1 MACKITKSKGSIA
14 CKDVVSGIRNIF
26 LINYDDAYP
35 LATSD
40 PFIEL
45 GSSQVITALDATLF
59 PLSAPGP
66 TGKVFQYA
74 VKNTGDSLQQTI
86 ASSRDTGTTSFT
98 QVLTFI
104 LTRLSAEMEY
114 ELKVMA
120 WGRPILVAELNT
132 GQFVMIGK
140 KNGAEITGT
149 NGVGGAIDSLNGY
162 TMTATGT
169 EPEPFWYL
177 ADAARDRLLQNT
189 NTTTISEDTP
199 FITSATGSFL
209 VDMPATLVLTGSGT
223 PRATN
228 TWISGEP
235 TIATV
240 TGTGLNAGTV
250 TGVSAGVATMYYTNS
265 AGNTVSVDVT
275 VIT

>member
-1 MACKITKSKGSIA
+1 MSCKITKSKGSIA

-35 LATSD
+35 LANSD
-40 PFIEL
+40 PFIEM
-45 GSSQVITALDATLF
+45 GASQVITGLDPGIFPTAAT
-59 PLSAPGP
+59 PGP
-66 TGKVFQYA
+66 AGKVFQYA

-120 WGRPILVAELNT
+120 WGRPILIAELNT

-162 TMTATGT
+162 TMVATGT
-169 EPEPFWYL
+169 EPEPLWYL
-177 ADAARDRLLQNT
+177 APAAI
-189 NTTTISEDTP
+189 TTISEDTP
-199 FITSATGSFL
+199 FITSATGSFI

-240 TGTGLNAGTV
+240 AGNGLNAGTV
-250 TGVSAGVATMYYTNS
+250 TGVSPGVATMYYTNS